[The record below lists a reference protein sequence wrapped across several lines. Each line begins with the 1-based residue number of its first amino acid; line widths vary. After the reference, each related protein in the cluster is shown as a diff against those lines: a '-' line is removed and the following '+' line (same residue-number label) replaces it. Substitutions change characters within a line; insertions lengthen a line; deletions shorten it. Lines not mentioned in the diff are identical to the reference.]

1 MTPHKPTVTVVAGP
15 NGAGK
20 SSLQSLLRQARL
32 VNCNIVNI
40 DALEIDVDTLPNDM
54 LRYEYEKSRRT
65 DQKFKELC
73 EEAISNHKD
82 FSFECNLREEQVK
95 YLQLFEDAGYEINLV
110 FIWLDCIE
118 TSYKRVEKRVAN
130 GGHEVGKKS
139 ITRNFYEGLKNL
151 DECFDGWNNVYIID
165 NSKDSS
171 LMKDGEVLP
180 LMIYVKDAKV
190 LYVTK
195 NISTNVLARDFPHIM
210 KAYQS

>member
-1 MTPHKPTVTVVAGP
+1 MTSHKPTVTVVAGP

-65 DQKFKELC
+65 DRKFKELC

-95 YLQLFEDAGYEINLV
+95 YLQLFENAGYEINLV

-130 GGHEVGKKS
+130 GGHAVGKES
-139 ITRNFYEGLKNL
+139 IRTNFYEGLKNL
-151 DECFDGWNNVYIID
+151 DEYFDGWNNVYIID

-171 LMKDGEVLP
+171 LMNDGDSLP
-180 LMIYVKDAKV
+180 LIIYIKDAKV

-195 NISTNVLARDFPHIM
+195 NISPDVLARDFPNIM
-210 KAYQS
+210 KVYQS